1 MRLMLEAEVAATQVA
16 IGKLKALLRATQD
29 KLVAEQAKLP
39 ALLEC
44 VAVLDNKRLPAPPS
58 PQSAPIFQTTAA
70 RHPLQAIPAYE
81 ETGVADADGAI
92 LADYGVVLKFAMSRS
107 MKFESW
113 DDLPSVNRKR
123 EDLDMPTFKRNL
135 REVRR

>member
-1 MRLMLEAEVAATQVA
+1 MLEAEVAATQVA

-70 RHPLQAIPAYE
+70 RHPTPAYE

-123 EDLDMPTFKRNL
+123 EDLNMPTFKRQMS
-135 REVRR
+135 RVR